1 MKKDKKMYFF
11 HNVHTKYYPLS
22 WVKYKSSQT
31 INKWTTPDTA
41 LWQLQMLLCFWAAH
55 LLHGEPY
62 TILALLPQIKFVL
75 LRRQGEEDYIFICLS
90 IFSDPDQSQTEEWLC
105 CLLSH
110 SHTWMNVKANAPK
123 RWDLIM
129 CHLYGFCVTEE
140 KKWNTFR
147 WIIALVNNGRFPVLH
162 SIMVRMGSAC
172 FITER

>member
-1 MKKDKKMYFF
+1 MNNSWYSALTVANVIMFLSSTPPPRGTVYFF
-11 HNVHTKYYPLS
+11 WLFCLRSNLF
-22 WVKYKSSQT
+22 
-31 INKWTTPDTA
+31 
-41 LWQLQMLLCFWAAH
+41 FWEGRGKRIIY
-55 LLHGEPY
+55 L
-62 TILALLPQIKFVL
+62 FV
-75 LRRQGEEDYIFICLS
+75 CLS
-90 IFSDPDQSQTEEWLC
+90 FLTLTKQSQTEEWLC
-105 CLLSH
+105 YLLSH

>member
-62 TILALLPQIKFVL
+62 TFFGSSASDQICSSEKAGGRGLYIYLFVYL
-75 LRRQGEEDYIFICLS
+75 FWPWPNKARQKSDYVICFP
-90 IFSDPDQSQTEEWLC
+90 IHTHEW
-105 CLLSH
+105 
-110 SHTWMNVKANAPK
+110 M
-123 RWDLIM
+123 
-129 CHLYGFCVTEE
+129 
-140 KKWNTFR
+140 
-147 WIIALVNNGRFPVLH
+147 
-162 SIMVRMGSAC
+162 
-172 FITER
+172 

>member
-90 IFSDPDQSQTEEWLC
+90 IFSDPDQTKPDRRVIMLFAFPFTHMNECKGKCSEE
-105 CLLSH
+105 
-110 SHTWMNVKANAPK
+110 
-123 RWDLIM
+123 
-129 CHLYGFCVTEE
+129 
-140 KKWNTFR
+140 
-147 WIIALVNNGRFPVLH
+147 
-162 SIMVRMGSAC
+162 MGSYYVPFVWFLC
-172 FITER
+172 DRREEMKHI